1 MNLSHNFKVV
11 LIVMNFKSTHK
22 ESFCILLPCDQKI
35 IKVDDPGISNQN
47 MSISKGPK
55 IGGWSILSFLG
66 LNPYLT
72 IEVLNLSDKNR
83 VCYPV
88 TFLVAEV
95 VFSKYCKYVWLQMK
109 IVKV

>member
-1 MNLSHNFKVV
+1 M
-11 LIVMNFKSTHK
+11 
-22 ESFCILLPCDQKI
+22 LPCDQKI

-47 MSISKGPK
+47 LSISKAPK
-55 IGGWSILSFLG
+55 ILGWSILSFLE
-66 LNPYLT
+66 LNLYLT

-109 IVKV
+109 IVKVYFLIHVSGSNIVKVDVLRWFNTGII